1 MKHFALNDQET
12 NRIYQLCLWSTEQA
26 IRETYLKAFEIA
38 VKEGHTGA
46 VMDAHC
52 FIGDKWVGASSELN
66 NTVLR
71 DEWGFQGFVSTD
83 MFAGYGYYDADIAI
97 RSGVD
102 SMLNPMNSPDATVT
116 DTQSATSVN
125 AMRKACHNILY
136 TVVNSRAYNEEN
148 AYFMVLWKKI
158 LIMLDVLAA
167 VILVVIEILT
177 VRKYRKIK

>member
-1 MKHFALNDQET
+1 M
-12 NRIYQLCLWSTEQA
+12 
-26 IRETYLKAFEIA
+26 
-38 VKEGHTGA
+38 
-46 VMDAHC
+46 
-52 FIGDKWVGASSELN
+52 
-66 NTVLR
+66 
-71 DEWGFQGFVSTD
+71 
-83 MFAGYGYYDADIAI
+83 
-97 RSGVD
+97 
-102 SMLNPMNSPDATVT
+102 
-116 DTQSATSVN
+116 N